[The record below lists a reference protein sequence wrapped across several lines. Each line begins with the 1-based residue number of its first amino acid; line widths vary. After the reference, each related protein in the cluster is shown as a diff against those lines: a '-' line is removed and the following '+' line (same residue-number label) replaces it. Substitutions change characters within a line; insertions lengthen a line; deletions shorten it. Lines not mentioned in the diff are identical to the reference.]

1 MGQCGVQADGRASEP
16 GRSGIRKSRMNGL
29 VVGQQED
36 AGDEADAGGW
46 ERDLQELIGYSSL
59 SNSWIT
65 IQDDQS
71 AIHLEIRRLILGFCK
86 SEV

>member
-1 MGQCGVQADGRASEP
+1 MD
-16 GRSGIRKSRMNGL
+16 GL
-29 VVGQQED
+29 VVGQQKD
-36 AGDEADAGGW
+36 AGDGADAGGW

-65 IQDDQS
+65 IQNDQS